1 MEIDTFIKLG
11 REAIETSVLIS
22 MPILGLGL
30 IAGLAVS
37 IFQAA
42 TQINDSA
49 LAFLPK
55 IGAAII
61 GIILFGH
68 FMITRIATFTIW
80 VFGQIPST
88 MP

>member
-1 MEIDTFIKLG
+1 MDVDAFLKLG
-11 REAIETSVLIS
+11 RVAVETAVMVSL
-22 MPILGLGL
+22 PILGFGL

-55 IGAAII
+55 IGAAIL
-61 GIILFGH
+61 GIVLFGH
-68 FMITRIATFTIW
+68 FMITRIAGFTSW
-80 VFGQIPST
+80 VYGQIPLLS
-88 MP
+88 P

>member
-1 MEIDTFIKLG
+1 MDIDAFIRLG
-11 REAIETSVLIS
+11 RVAIETAVMVSL
-22 MPILGLGL
+22 PILGLGL

-55 IGAAII
+55 IGAAIL
-61 GIILFGH
+61 GIIIFGH
-68 FMITRIATFTIW
+68 FIITRLATFTIW
-80 VFGQIPST
+80 VYGQIP
-88 MP
+88 MILP

>member
-1 MEIDTFIKLG
+1 MEIDTFIKLA
-11 REAIETSVLIS
+11 RAAIETAVLIS

-68 FMITRIATFTIW
+68 FMITRMAAFTSW

>member
-1 MEIDTFIKLG
+1 MDIDAFLKLG
-11 REAIETSVLIS
+11 RLAIETAVLVS

-30 IAGLAVS
+30 IAGLSVS

-68 FMITRIATFTIW
+68 FIITRLATFTQW
-80 VFGQIPST
+80 VYGQIPLVL
-88 MP
+88 P

>member
-1 MEIDTFIKLG
+1 MDIDTYIKLS
-11 REAIETSVLIS
+11 RAAIETAVLIS

-30 IAGLAVS
+30 LAGLSVS

-61 GIILFGH
+61 GIILFGN
-68 FMITRIATFTIW
+68 FMINRIAAFTIW
-80 VFGQIPST
+80 VYGQIPST